1 MIKEAYVSFEIAK
14 LLKKAGFDVP
24 IRTLYDEHG
33 DFLIYS
39 SNISNSENFCGLEY
53 YSAPTHQMTILWLL
67 EEKLIWIEGALHATV
82 PTFTYYITVLEPE
95 DNNSI
100 FPYRIKEFIRYS
112 DTVPEKEKYIGT
124 LDSEYNERKY
134 MFASLEDAINSAI
147 LHALQN
153 LI

>member
-67 EEKLIWIEGALHATV
+67 EEKLIWIEGALHTTV
-82 PTFTYYITVLEPE
+82 PTFTYYISVLEPE
-95 DNNSI
+95 DNNSK
-100 FPYRIKEFIRYS
+100 FPYRIKEFRDS
-112 DTVPEKEKYIGT
+112 DIKE
-124 LDSEYNERKY
+124 KY